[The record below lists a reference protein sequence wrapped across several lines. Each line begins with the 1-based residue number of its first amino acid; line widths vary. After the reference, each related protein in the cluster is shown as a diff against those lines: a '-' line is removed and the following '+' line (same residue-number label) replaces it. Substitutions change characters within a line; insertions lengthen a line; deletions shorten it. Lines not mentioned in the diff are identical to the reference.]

1 MSVKKVANKQARQTQ
16 QKMVDFNTAVKR
28 FWTKY
33 VEFDS
38 VAQRSEYWFVVLF
51 LFLVGFVFNV
61 LMKLIPFVGFL
72 YWVWLLATVIPWLS
86 LSARRLHDAGFSAK
100 WLLALW
106 GCTLLWFFMFPLV
119 LLPFVAGLG
128 VFLFVVTLL
137 PSKFQNNPY
146 RK

>member
-86 LSARRLHDAGFSAK
+86 LSARRLHDAGCSAK